1 MDKSYSILI
10 HPQQGTRIRHLV
22 VSRRSIRIL
31 TCVVLT
37 LLGFSGWLLADYLWM
52 KVEREEIKIPRDQL
66 KVEVATLRTQVI
78 AQRENLLSLKE
89 RIETSRQLLT
99 ETKLERDHLKVQGA
113 HLNEKVTALSAGLKE
128 ELAAVNARHQ
138 EEVTTLRTRLKD
150 GLAAMKAERQGEVT
164 TLRTR
169 LKDGLAAMKAEH
181 QEEVTTLRTRLK
193 DGLAAMKAEHQEE
206 VTTLR
211 TRLKDGLA
219 AMKAERQGEV
229 TKLKSKHK
237 EELNTLRAQVQ
248 VQQEKL
254 LALRDRAKASQQL
267 LVNWKGLRKKIQ
279 DSLPRKRR
287 SSLKGQQ
294 VVRELETLLSSLE
307 SELEGLIASMPSE
320 WPTKGR
326 LSSRFGRRRS
336 PWTGKSQFHSG
347 IDIANRQGTPVYA
360 SGDAVVEF
368 AGVKG
373 GNGKTIVLKH
383 GQGITTLYGH
393 LSKIYVKKGD
403 RVRKNQK
410 IANLGNTGKST
421 SSHLH
426 YEVRVNGTPIDP
438 RRKLLKQKSPSSK
451 RAD

>member
-10 HPQQGTRIRHLV
+10 HPRQGTRIRHLV
-22 VSRRSIRIL
+22 VSRRFIRIF
-31 TCVVLT
+31 TCAVLT
-37 LLGFSGWLLADYLWM
+37 LLGLSGWLLADYLWM
-52 KVEREEIKIPRDQL
+52 KVEREEIKILRDQL
-66 KVEVATLRTQVI
+66 KVEVATLRTQVM

-89 RIETSRQLLT
+89 LIENSQQLLA

-128 ELAAVNARHQ
+128 ELAAVNAR
-138 EEVTTLRTRLKD
+138 
-150 GLAAMKAERQGEVT
+150 
-164 TLRTR
+164 
-169 LKDGLAAMKAEH
+169 
-181 QEEVTTLRTRLK
+181 
-193 DGLAAMKAEHQEE
+193 HQEE

-294 VVRELETLLSSLE
+294 VVGELETLLSSLE
-307 SELEGLIASMPSE
+307 GELEGLIASMPYE

-360 SGDAVVEF
+360 
-368 AGVKG
+368 
-373 GNGKTIVLKH
+373 
-383 GQGITTLYGH
+383 
-393 LSKIYVKKGD
+393 
-403 RVRKNQK
+403 
-410 IANLGNTGKST
+410 
-421 SSHLH
+421 
-426 YEVRVNGTPIDP
+426 
-438 RRKLLKQKSPSSK
+438 
-451 RAD
+451 

>member
-10 HPQQGTRIRHLV
+10 HPRQGTRIRHLV
-22 VSRRSIRIL
+22 VSRRFIRIF
-31 TCVVLT
+31 TCAVLT
-37 LLGFSGWLLADYLWM
+37 LLGLSGWLLADYLWM
-52 KVEREEIKIPRDQL
+52 KVEREEIKILREQL
-66 KVEVATLRTQVI
+66 KVEVAVLRTQVM
-78 AQRENLLSLKE
+78 AQREILLSLND
-89 RIETSRQLLT
+89 RTETSQQLLA

-138 EEVTTLRTRLKD
+138 KVTTLR
-150 GLAAMKAERQGEVT
+150 A
-164 TLRTR
+164 R

-181 QEEVTTLRTRLK
+181 Q
-193 DGLAAMKAEHQEE
+193 
-206 VTTLR
+206 
-211 TRLKDGLA
+211 
-219 AMKAERQGEV
+219 GEV
-229 TKLKSKHK
+229 TELKSKHN

-287 SSLKGQQ
+287 SSLNGRQIIGQ
-294 VVRELETLLSSLE
+294 LETLLSSLE
-307 SELEGLIASMPSE
+307 GELEELVSSMPSE

-368 AGVKG
+368 AGIKG

-421 SSHLH
+421 NSHLH
-426 YEVRVNGTPIDP
+426 YEVRVNGIPIDP
-438 RRKLLKQKSPSSK
+438 RRKLLKRNSPSSK

>member
-10 HPQQGTRIRHLV
+10 HPRQGTRIRHLV
-22 VSRRSIRIL
+22 VSRRFIRIF
-31 TCVVLT
+31 TCAVLT
-37 LLGFSGWLLADYLWM
+37 LLGLSGWLLADHLWM

-99 ETKLERDHLKVQGA
+99 ETKLERDHLKVQGS

-138 EEVTTLRTRLKD
+138 EEVTTLRTLKD

-164 TLRTR
+164 
-169 LKDGLAAMKAEH
+169 E
-181 QEEVTTLRTRLK
+181 
-193 DGLAAMKAEHQEE
+193 
-206 VTTLR
+206 
-211 TRLKDGLA
+211 
-219 AMKAERQGEV
+219 
-229 TKLKSKHK
+229 LKSKHK

-336 PWTGKSQFHSG
+336 PWTGK
-347 IDIANRQGTPVYA
+347 
-360 SGDAVVEF
+360 
-368 AGVKG
+368 
-373 GNGKTIVLKH
+373 
-383 GQGITTLYGH
+383 
-393 LSKIYVKKGD
+393 
-403 RVRKNQK
+403 
-410 IANLGNTGKST
+410 
-421 SSHLH
+421 
-426 YEVRVNGTPIDP
+426 
-438 RRKLLKQKSPSSK
+438 
-451 RAD
+451 

>member
-22 VSRRSIRIL
+22 VSRRFIRIF
-31 TCVVLT
+31 TCAVLT
-37 LLGFSGWLLADYLWM
+37 LLGLSGWLLADYLWM
-52 KVEREEIKIPRDQL
+52 KVEREEIKILRDQL
-66 KVEVATLRTQVI
+66 KVEVATLRTQVM

-89 RIETSRQLLT
+89 LIENSQQLLA

-138 EEVTTLRTRLKD
+138 EEVTILRTRLKEE
-150 GLAAMKAERQGEVT
+150 LAAVNARHQEKVT

-181 QEEVTTLRTRLK
+181 QEEVT
-193 DGLAAMKAEHQEE
+193 E
-206 VTTLR
+206 
-211 TRLKDGLA
+211 
-219 AMKAERQGEV
+219 
-229 TKLKSKHK
+229 LKSKHN

-248 VQQEKL
+248 VQKERL

-287 SSLKGQQ
+287 SSLNGRQI
-294 VVRELETLLSSLE
+294 VGELETLLSSLE
-307 SELEGLIASMPSE
+307 GELEGLIASMPTE

-368 AGVKG
+368 AGRKG

-421 SSHLH
+421 NPHLH

-438 RRKLLKQKSPSSK
+438 RRKLLKRNSPSSK
-451 RAD
+451 RADRPSS

>member
-10 HPQQGTRIRHLV
+10 HPRQGTRIRHLV
-22 VSRRSIRIL
+22 VSRRFIRIF
-31 TCVVLT
+31 TCAVLT
-37 LLGFSGWLLADYLWM
+37 LLGLSGWLLADYLWM
-52 KVEREEIKIPRDQL
+52 KVEREEIKILSDQL
-66 KVEVATLRTQVI
+66 KVEVATLRTQVM

-89 RIETSRQLLT
+89 LIENSQQLLA

-138 EEVTTLRTRLKD
+138 EEVTILHTRLKD
-150 GLAAMKAERQGEVT
+150 GLAAMKAEHQEKVTTLRTRLKDGLAAVNARHQGEVT

-169 LKDGLAAMKAEH
+169 LKDGLAAVNARH
-181 QEEVTTLRTRLK
+181 QEEVT
-193 DGLAAMKAEHQEE
+193 E
-206 VTTLR
+206 
-211 TRLKDGLA
+211 
-219 AMKAERQGEV
+219 
-229 TKLKSKHK
+229 LKSKHN

-287 SSLKGQQ
+287 SSLNGQQ
-294 VVRELETLLSSLE
+294 IVGELETLLSSLE
-307 SELEGLIASMPSE
+307 DELEELIASMPSE

-368 AGVKG
+368 AGIKG

-421 SSHLH
+421 NSHLH
-426 YEVRVNGTPIDP
+426 YEVRVNGIPIDP
-438 RRKLLKQKSPSSK
+438 RRKLLKRNSPSSK

>member
-22 VSRRSIRIL
+22 VSRRSIRFL
-31 TCVVLT
+31 TCAVLA
-37 LLGFSGWLLADYLWM
+37 LLGLGGWLVTDYFRM
-52 KVEREEIKIPRDQL
+52 KVEREEINILRDQL
-66 KVEVATLRTQVI
+66 KVEVATLRTQVM
-78 AQRENLLSLKE
+78 AQREILLSLKE
-89 RIETSRQLLT
+89 RTETNQQLLA
-99 ETKLERDHLKVQGA
+99 ETKLERDDLKVQGA
-113 HLNEKVTALSAGLKE
+113 HLSEKVTALSAGLKD

-150 GLAAMKAERQGEVT
+150 GLAAMKTEHQGEVT
-164 TLRTR
+164 
-169 LKDGLAAMKAEH
+169 E
-181 QEEVTTLRTRLK
+181 
-193 DGLAAMKAEHQEE
+193 
-206 VTTLR
+206 
-211 TRLKDGLA
+211 
-219 AMKAERQGEV
+219 
-229 TKLKSKHK
+229 LKSEHN

-254 LALRDRAKASQQL
+254 VALRDRAKASQQH

-287 SSLKGQQ
+287 SSLNGQQ
-294 VVRELETLLSSLE
+294 IVGELETLLSSLE
-307 SELEGLIASMPSE
+307 GELEELVASMPSE
-320 WPTKGR
+320 WPTVGR
-326 LSSRFGRRRS
+326 LSSRFGRRQS

-347 IDIANRQGTPVYA
+347 IDIANRRGTPVYA

-368 AGVKG
+368 AGRKG

-438 RRKLLKQKSPSSK
+438 RRKLLKRKSPSSK
-451 RAD
+451 RADRPTS

>member
-10 HPQQGTRIRHLV
+10 HPRQGTRISHLV
-22 VSRRSIRIL
+22 VSRRFIRIF
-31 TCVVLT
+31 TCAVLT
-37 LLGFSGWLLADYLWM
+37 LLGLSGWLLADYLWM
-52 KVEREEIKIPRDQL
+52 KVEREEIKILRDQL
-66 KVEVATLRTQVI
+66 KVEVATLRTQVM

-89 RIETSRQLLT
+89 LIENSQQLLA

-138 EEVTTLRTRLKD
+138 EEVTTLRT
-150 GLAAMKAERQGEVT
+150 
-164 TLRTR
+164 

-181 QEEVTTLRTRLK
+181 Q
-193 DGLAAMKAEHQEE
+193 
-206 VTTLR
+206 
-211 TRLKDGLA
+211 
-219 AMKAERQGEV
+219 GEV
-229 TKLKSKHK
+229 TELKSKHK

-294 VVRELETLLSSLE
+294 VVGELETLLSSLE

-438 RRKLLKQKSPSSK
+438 RRKLLKRNSSSSK

>member
-10 HPQQGTRIRHLV
+10 HPRQGTRIRHLV
-22 VSRRSIRIL
+22 VSRRFIRIF
-31 TCVVLT
+31 TCAVLT
-37 LLGFSGWLLADYLWM
+37 LLGLSGWLLADYLWM
-52 KVEREEIKIPRDQL
+52 KVEREEIKILRDQL
-66 KVEVATLRTQVI
+66 KVEVATLRTQVM

-89 RIETSRQLLT
+89 LIENSQQLLA

-138 EEVTTLRTRLKD
+138 EEVT
-150 GLAAMKAERQGEVT
+150 E
-164 TLRTR
+164 
-169 LKDGLAAMKAEH
+169 
-181 QEEVTTLRTRLK
+181 
-193 DGLAAMKAEHQEE
+193 
-206 VTTLR
+206 
-211 TRLKDGLA
+211 
-219 AMKAERQGEV
+219 
-229 TKLKSKHK
+229 LKSKHN

-287 SSLKGQQ
+287 SSLNGQQ
-294 VVRELETLLSSLE
+294 IVGELETLLSSLE
-307 SELEGLIASMPSE
+307 DELEELIASMPSE

-368 AGVKG
+368 AGIKG

-421 SSHLH
+421 NSHLH
-426 YEVRVNGTPIDP
+426 YEVRVNGIPIDP
-438 RRKLLKQKSPSSK
+438 RRKLLKRNSPSSK

>member
-22 VSRRSIRIL
+22 VSRRFIRIF
-31 TCVVLT
+31 TCAVLT
-37 LLGFSGWLLADYLWM
+37 LLGLSGWLLADYLWM

-138 EEVTTLRTRLKD
+138 EEVTI
-150 GLAAMKAERQGEVT
+150 
-164 TLRTR
+164 LRTR

-181 QEEVTTLRTRLK
+181 QEK
-193 DGLAAMKAEHQEE
+193 

-421 SSHLH
+421 NSHLH
-426 YEVRVNGTPIDP
+426 YEVRVNGIPIDP
-438 RRKLLKQKSPSSK
+438 RRKLLKRNSPSSK

>member
-10 HPQQGTRIRHLV
+10 HQRQGTRIRHLV
-22 VSRRSIRIL
+22 VSRRSIRFL
-31 TCVVLT
+31 SCVVLA
-37 LLGFSGWLLADYLWM
+37 LLGLGGWLFADYFRM
-52 KVEREEIKIPRDQL
+52 KVERKEIKILRDQL
-66 KVEVATLRTQVI
+66 KGEVATLRTQVM

-89 RIETSRQLLT
+89 RIETSQQLFA

-113 HLNEKVTALSAGLKE
+113 HLNEKVAALSTGLKE
-128 ELAAVNARHQ
+128 DLAAVNARHQ
-138 EEVTTLRTRLKD
+138 GELTTLRTRIKD
-150 GLAAMKAERQGEVT
+150 GLAAMKTKHQGELT
-164 TLRTR
+164 
-169 LKDGLAAMKAEH
+169 E
-181 QEEVTTLRTRLK
+181 
-193 DGLAAMKAEHQEE
+193 
-206 VTTLR
+206 
-211 TRLKDGLA
+211 
-219 AMKAERQGEV
+219 
-229 TKLKSKHK
+229 LKSKHN
-237 EELNTLRAQVQ
+237 EELNTLRAQVL
-248 VQQEKL
+248 VHQEKL
-254 LALRDRAKASQQL
+254 VALRDRAKASQQL
-267 LVNWKGLRKKIQ
+267 LVNWNGLRKKIQ

-287 SSLKGQQ
+287 SSLNGQQ
-294 VVRELETLLSSLE
+294 IVGELETLLSSVE
-307 SELEGLIASMPSE
+307 GELKELIASMPSE

-360 SGDAVVEF
+360 SGDGVVEF
-368 AGVKG
+368 TGVKG

-421 SSHLH
+421 NPHLH

-438 RRKLLKQKSPSSK
+438 SRKLLKRKSPPSK
-451 RAD
+451 RADRPAP

>member
-1 MDKSYSILI
+1 
-10 HPQQGTRIRHLV
+10 
-22 VSRRSIRIL
+22 
-31 TCVVLT
+31 
-37 LLGFSGWLLADYLWM
+37 
-52 KVEREEIKIPRDQL
+52 
-66 KVEVATLRTQVI
+66 
-78 AQRENLLSLKE
+78 
-89 RIETSRQLLT
+89 
-99 ETKLERDHLKVQGA
+99 
-113 HLNEKVTALSAGLKE
+113 EKVTALSAGLKE
-128 ELAAVNARHQ
+128 ELAAVNAR
-138 EEVTTLRTRLKD
+138 
-150 GLAAMKAERQGEVT
+150 
-164 TLRTR
+164 
-169 LKDGLAAMKAEH
+169 
-181 QEEVTTLRTRLK
+181 
-193 DGLAAMKAEHQEE
+193 HQEE

-287 SSLKGQQ
+287 SSLNGRQIIGQ
-294 VVRELETLLSSLE
+294 LETLLSSLE
-307 SELEGLIASMPSE
+307 GELEKLVSSLPSE
-320 WPTKGR
+320 WPTTGR

-368 AGVKG
+368 AGRKG
-373 GNGKTIVLKH
+373 SNGKTIVLKH

-403 RVRKNQK
+403 RVRKDQK

-438 RRKLLKQKSPSSK
+438 RRKLLKRNSPSSK

>member
-22 VSRRSIRIL
+22 VSRRSIRFL
-31 TCVVLT
+31 TCAVLA
-37 LLGFSGWLLADYLWM
+37 LLGLGGWLVTDNFQV
-52 KVEREEIKIPRDQL
+52 KVEREEIKILREQL
-66 KVEVATLRTQVI
+66 KVGVATLGTQVM
-78 AQRENLLSLKE
+78 AQREYLLSLKE
-89 RIETSRQLLT
+89 RIETSQQLLA
-99 ETKLERDHLKVQGA
+99 ETKLERDRLKVQGA
-113 HLNEKVTALSAGLKE
+113 QLSEKVAALSAGLKE

-138 EEVTTLRTRLKD
+138 KKVTTLSTRLKD
-150 GLAAMKAERQGEVT
+150 GLAVMKAEY
-164 TLRTR
+164 
-169 LKDGLAAMKAEH
+169 
-181 QEEVTTLRTRLK
+181 QEEVT
-193 DGLAAMKAEHQEE
+193 E
-206 VTTLR
+206 
-211 TRLKDGLA
+211 
-219 AMKAERQGEV
+219 
-229 TKLKSKHK
+229 LKSKHN

-254 LALRDRAKASQQL
+254 LALRNRAKASLQL
-267 LVNWKGLRKKIQ
+267 LVNWNGLRKKIHE
-279 DSLPRKRR
+279 SLPHKRR
-287 SSLKGQQ
+287 FSLNGRET
-294 VVRELETLLSSLE
+294 VGELETFLSSLE
-307 SELEGLIASMPSE
+307 GELEELIASLPSE

-368 AGVKG
+368 AGIKG
-373 GNGKTIVLKH
+373 GSGKTIVLKH
-383 GQGITTLYGH
+383 GQGIITLYGH

-403 RVRKNQK
+403 QVRKNQK

-438 RRKLLKQKSPSSK
+438 RRKLLKRKSPSSK
-451 RAD
+451 RANRPSS

>member
-1 MDKSYSILI
+1 MDKSYAILI
-10 HPQQGTRIRHLV
+10 HPRQGTRIRHLV
-22 VSRRSIRIL
+22 VSRSSIRFL
-31 TCVVLT
+31 TCAVLA
-37 LLGFSGWLLADYLWM
+37 LLGLGGWLVTDYFRM
-52 KVEREEIKIPRDQL
+52 KFEREEIKILRDQL
-66 KVEVATLRTQVI
+66 KVEVATLRTQVM
-78 AQRENLLSLKE
+78 AQREILLSLKE
-89 RIETSRQLLT
+89 RTETSQQLLA
-99 ETKLERDHLKVQGA
+99 ETKLERDDLKVQGA
-113 HLNEKVTALSAGLKE
+113 HLNEKVAALSAGLKD

-138 EEVTTLRTRLKD
+138 EEVTI
-150 GLAAMKAERQGEVT
+150 
-164 TLRTR
+164 LRTR

-193 DGLAAMKAEHQEE
+193 DGLAAMKTEH
-206 VTTLR
+206 
-211 TRLKDGLA
+211 
-219 AMKAERQGEV
+219 QGEV
-229 TKLKSKHK
+229 TELKSEHN

-254 LALRDRAKASQQL
+254 VALRDRAKASQQH

-287 SSLKGQQ
+287 SSLSGQQ
-294 VVRELETLLSSLE
+294 IVGELETLLSSLE
-307 SELEGLIASMPSE
+307 GELEELVASMPSE
-320 WPTKGR
+320 WPTVGR
-326 LSSRFGRRRS
+326 LSSRFGRRQS

-347 IDIANRQGTPVYA
+347 IDIANRRGTPVYA

-368 AGVKG
+368 AGRKG

-438 RRKLLKQKSPSSK
+438 RRKLLK
-451 RAD
+451 

>member
-1 MDKSYSILI
+1 MDKSYSVLI
-10 HPQQGTRIRHLV
+10 HPRQGTRVRHLV
-22 VSRRSIRIL
+22 VSRRSIL
-31 TCVVLT
+31 FLACAVLT
-37 LLGFSGWLLADYLWM
+37 LLGLSGWLLADYFWM
-52 KVEREEIKIPRDQL
+52 KVKREEIKILRDQL
-66 KVEVATLRTQVI
+66 KVEGATLRTQVM

-89 RIETSRQLLT
+89 RIETSQQLLAK
-99 ETKLERDHLKVQGA
+99 TKLERDHLKVQGA
-113 HLNEKVTALSAGLKE
+113 HLNEKVSALTAGLKE

-150 GLAAMKAERQGEVT
+150 R
-164 TLRTR
+164 
-169 LKDGLAAMKAEH
+169 LAAMKAEH
-181 QEEVTTLRTRLK
+181 QDEVT
-193 DGLAAMKAEHQEE
+193 E
-206 VTTLR
+206 
-211 TRLKDGLA
+211 
-219 AMKAERQGEV
+219 
-229 TKLKSKHK
+229 LKSKHN

-287 SSLKGQQ
+287 SSLNGQQ
-294 VVRELETLLSSLE
+294 IVGELETLLASLE
-307 SELEGLIASMPSE
+307 GELEELIASMPSE

-336 PWTGKSQFHSG
+336 PWTEKPQFHPG
-347 IDIANRQGTPVYA
+347 IDIANRKGTPVYA

-368 AGVKG
+368 AGIKG
-373 GNGKTIVLKH
+373 GNGKAIVLKH

-403 RVRKNQK
+403 RVRKNQQ
-410 IANLGNTGKST
+410 IANIGNTGKST

-438 RRKLLKQKSPSSK
+438 RRILLKRNSPSSK
-451 RAD
+451 RGDRPRPKS

>member
-31 TCVVLT
+31 ACVVLT

-66 KVEVATLRTQVI
+66 KVEVAALRTQVI

-128 ELAAVNARHQ
+128 ELAAVNAR
-138 EEVTTLRTRLKD
+138 
-150 GLAAMKAERQGEVT
+150 
-164 TLRTR
+164 
-169 LKDGLAAMKAEH
+169 
-181 QEEVTTLRTRLK
+181 
-193 DGLAAMKAEHQEE
+193 HQEE

-336 PWTGKSQFHSG
+336 PCTGKSKFHSG
-347 IDIANRQGTPVYA
+347 IDIANLQGTPVYA

-426 YEVRVNGTPIDP
+426 YEVRVNGIPIDP
-438 RRKLLKQKSPSSK
+438 RRKLLKRNSPSSK

>member
-1 MDKSYSILI
+1 
-10 HPQQGTRIRHLV
+10 
-22 VSRRSIRIL
+22 
-31 TCVVLT
+31 
-37 LLGFSGWLLADYLWM
+37 
-52 KVEREEIKIPRDQL
+52 
-66 KVEVATLRTQVI
+66 
-78 AQRENLLSLKE
+78 
-89 RIETSRQLLT
+89 
-99 ETKLERDHLKVQGA
+99 
-113 HLNEKVTALSAGLKE
+113 
-128 ELAAVNARHQ
+128 
-138 EEVTTLRTRLKD
+138 
-150 GLAAMKAERQGEVT
+150 
-164 TLRTR
+164 
-169 LKDGLAAMKAEH
+169 
-181 QEEVTTLRTRLK
+181 
-193 DGLAAMKAEHQEE
+193 
-206 VTTLR
+206 
-211 TRLKDGLA
+211 
-219 AMKAERQGEV
+219 
-229 TKLKSKHK
+229 LKSKHN

-294 VVRELETLLSSLE
+294 VVGELETLLSSLE
-307 SELEGLIASMPSE
+307 GELEGLIASMPSE

-368 AGVKG
+368 AGIKS

-438 RRKLLKQKSPSSK
+438 RRKLLKRNSSSSK